1 MNQGLRGDGAVEDVD
16 GYCPPNYERVVGDDD
31 GFDFPLREG
40 SSPGGIALPEGKS
53 APAQVPP
60 RDGGAPSRK
69 SSPYFLGENDM
80 YTRRWAP
87 EVGLGEHN
95 PPGRAWAAYYEI

>member
-1 MNQGLRGDGAVEDVD
+1 MREDAVVEIVDEDW
-16 GYCPPNYERVVGDDD
+16 PPKDERVVSDGD

-40 SSPGGIALPEGKS
+40 SSPDGIAPPEGKS
-53 APAQVPP
+53 APAQVLP

-69 SSPYFLGENDM
+69 SSPYFFLGQNDL

-87 EVGLGEHN
+87 EVGRGEHD
-95 PPGRAWAAYYEI
+95 PPGRAWAP